1 MSKRVRFRTD
11 LICLCP
17 KHCAK
22 AFERSLEPWSMR
34 RAVWREIGNENIK
47 KRLRKIMFRIHV
59 TDSIN
64 QIFDDEMV
72 YITKTNPITKNQKCN
87 RFISYNWAR
96 VLRRRNAYILEL
108 VNDVCSFFLTG
119 KSKEIYFTWKVINGI
134 SNRLAEIVDKTDSFC
149 LPRPPAFPN
158 GGRGSPIATEIVFI
172 LLASHENQ
180 TKSGLQSLQ
189 TEAAVHQFTSCRWNW
204 FIIPSLQFTKIV
216 SFCRFNFAKIKEKR
230 DSNTDLNIQVVW

>member
-1 MSKRVRFRTD
+1 MSKRVLFRTD

-22 AFERSLEPWSMR
+22 AFELSLEPWSMR
-34 RAVWREIGNENIK
+34 RAVWREIGSENIK

-108 VNDVCSFFLTG
+108 VNVVCSFFFDR
-119 KSKEIYFTWKVINGI
+119 EIYGNLFYIT
-134 SNRLAEIVDKTDSFC
+134 
-149 LPRPPAFPN
+149 LPRKNLLCPINWGAYLNENRFKLIIGTHGHWKNQKISMANVANYSFELISIETYTPQFIGHN
-158 GGRGSPIATEIVFI
+158 KLFLGGSVCGELSLFCVISRVRLFY
-172 LLASHENQ
+172 
-180 TKSGLQSLQ
+180 QSKL
-189 TEAAVHQFTSCRWNW
+189 
-204 FIIPSLQFTKIV
+204 P
-216 SFCRFNFAKIKEKR
+216 
-230 DSNTDLNIQVVW
+230 

>member
-1 MSKRVRFRTD
+1 MFWHQTISGICIIQWLVIHNWSRHLQPTTSHEFGGGRLWDGLKRMSKRVRFRTD

-72 YITKTNPITKNQKCN
+72 YITKTNPITKKQKCN

-108 VNDVCSFFLTG
+108 VNDVCSFFFDR
-119 KSKEIYFTWKVINGI
+119 EINLRK
-134 SNRLAEIVDKTDSFC
+134 
-149 LPRPPAFPN
+149 
-158 GGRGSPIATEIVFI
+158 FI
-172 LLASHENQ
+172 L
-180 TKSGLQSLQ
+180 SGKL
-189 TEAAVHQFTSCRWNW
+189 
-204 FIIPSLQFTKIV
+204 
-216 SFCRFNFAKIKEKR
+216 
-230 DSNTDLNIQVVW
+230 